1 MQRSLFFWEETPHQA
16 SLTALGDR
24 GQPGPAP
31 EKPGGDLVC
40 WWPEAGCG
48 SVVDAPQHA
57 LPASPQ
63 LTGAAAALNQRELI
77 PH

>member
-1 MQRSLFFWEETPHQA
+1 MQLSLFFWEETSHQA
-16 SLTALGDR
+16 SLTAPGDR

-31 EKPGGDLVC
+31 KKPEGDPMC

-48 SVVDAPQHA
+48 SVVDAPQHT
-57 LPASPQ
+57 LSASPQ
-63 LTGAAAALNQRELI
+63 LANAAAALNQRELI